1 MELQSGSNEA
11 LYKNVEV
18 MYYAGNGP
26 FSDNYAVKLKTKED
40 EEIIFYR
47 TDKIANFDELY
58 DDIVNLES
66 EYEGEKEFCEY
77 DTLMLPNINLDLNIN
92 YEELCGKN
100 ITNLNGEYIENAMQ
114 NIQFSLDQ
122 KGGTLKSQAVIQ
134 TNTLS
139 GPSMRERMF
148 DFCMPACYMFIK
160 ENDKERPYFAMKVN
174 IDFLEEIN

>member
-1 MELQSGSNEA
+1 MEIQEKWLKLLELQSGSNEA

-77 DTLMLPNINLDLNIN
+77 DTDR
-92 YEELCGKN
+92 
-100 ITNLNGEYIENAMQ
+100 
-114 NIQFSLDQ
+114 
-122 KGGTLKSQAVIQ
+122 KSV
-134 TNTLS
+134 
-139 GPSMRERMF
+139 
-148 DFCMPACYMFIK
+148 
-160 ENDKERPYFAMKVN
+160 V
-174 IDFLEEIN
+174 